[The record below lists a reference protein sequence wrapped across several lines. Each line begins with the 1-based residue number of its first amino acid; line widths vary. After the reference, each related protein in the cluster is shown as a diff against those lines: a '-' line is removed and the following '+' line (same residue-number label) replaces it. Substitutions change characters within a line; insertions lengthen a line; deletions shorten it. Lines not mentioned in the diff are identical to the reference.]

1 MDRIIYEVSEFTE
14 EARALVESE
23 FNSVWLT
30 GEISNLAT
38 PASGHL
44 YFSLKD
50 DHAQVRCAM
59 FRNRRRPT
67 HHAIANGDAV
77 LLSGKASIYAPRGD
91 FQVIVDYIEPAGE
104 GELRRRYDL
113 LRKKLEREGLF
124 DLTLKKSVPDRPKRI
139 SVITSPSGAALPD
152 ILVTLARRFPL
163 ADVIHLPV
171 AVQGEKAVPEIVG
184 AFELLERTPKSD
196 VVVLARG
203 GGSLEDLWAF
213 NEEAVVRAIHACK
226 LPVVTGIGHETDV
239 TLADFAADLR
249 APTPTAA
256 AESVSPD
263 YKMLAKDVSN
273 SQTAMLDAMQS
284 SIQLLSQRID
294 NASSRLRHPRERL
307 NHQQQTVANSER
319 RIKNCLRH
327 TLDSNQ
333 NTLDNLKKRLMNR
346 SPDETLKFQSNQING
361 LAKLL
366 KQQLERKLQLNEK
379 SFDVLAAKLNTLDP
393 TATLAR
399 GFSII
404 RTKNGEQI
412 VRSAEQ
418 LKKGATIIAQFAEG
432 TATANVETAELD
444 QRGKTD

>member
-91 FQVIVDYIEPAGE
+91 FQVILDYIEPAGE

-139 SVITSPSGAALPD
+139 SVITSPSGAALQD

-213 NEEAVVRAIHACK
+213 NEEAVVRAIHACN

-404 RTKNGEQI
+404 RTKNGKRI

-418 LKKGATIIAQFAEG
+418 LKKGATIIAQFSEG
-432 TATANVETAELD
+432 TATANVETVELD
-444 QRGKTD
+444 QRSKTD

>member
-1 MDRIIYEVSEFTE
+1 MDRIIYEVSKFAD
-14 EARALVESE
+14 EARALIESE

-59 FRNRRRPT
+59 FRNRHRPIHQT
-67 HHAIANGDAV
+67 IANGDAV
-77 LLSGKASIYAPRGD
+77 LLSGKASIYTPRGD

-113 LRKKLEREGLF
+113 LRKKLEGEGLF
-124 DLTLKKSVPDRPKRI
+124 DPSLKKPIPDLPKRI
-139 SVITSPSGAALPD
+139 SVITSSSGAALQD

-163 ADVIHLPV
+163 ADVTHLPV
-171 AVQGEKAVPEIVG
+171 SVQGENAVPEIVN
-184 AFELLERTPKSD
+184 AFELIEKIPKFD

-213 NEEAVVRAIHACK
+213 NEEAVVRAIHACRS
-226 LPVVTGIGHETDV
+226 PVVTGIGHETDV

-273 SQTAMLDAMQS
+273 FQTAILYAMQS
-284 SIQLLSQRID
+284 SVQLFSQRVD
-294 NASSRLRHPRERL
+294 NASSRLLHPRVRL
-307 NHQQQTVANSER
+307 NHQQQLLVNFER
-319 RIKNCLRH
+319 RLQNLLRH
-327 TLDSNQ
+327 TLDSDR
-333 NTLDNLKKRLMNR
+333 NTLDNFEKRLMNR
-346 SPDETLKFQSNQING
+346 SPDETLKFQSDQTTGFAKFLHQQI
-361 LAKLL
+361 KT
-366 KQQLERKLQLNEK
+366 QLQLNEK
-379 SFDVLAAKLNTLDP
+379 SLDVLAAKLKTLDP

-404 RTKNGEQI
+404 RTKNDERI

-418 LKKGATIIAQFAEG
+418 LKKGATVIAQFGKG
-432 TATANVETAELD
+432 TATANVETVD
-444 QRGKTD
+444 FGNPGRKD

>member
-1 MDRIIYEVSEFTE
+1 MDRIIYEVSEFAD
-14 EARALVESE
+14 EARALIESE
-23 FNSVWLT
+23 FNSIWLT

-77 LLSGKASIYAPRGD
+77 LLSGKASIYTPRGD

-124 DLTLKKSVPDRPKRI
+124 DSNLKKSVPDLPKRI
-139 SVITSPSGAALPD
+139 SVITSPSGAALQD

-163 ADVIHLPV
+163 AHVIHLPV
-171 AVQGEKAVPEIVG
+171 PVQGENAVPEIVN
-184 AFELLERTPKSD
+184 AFGLLKKPPKPD

-213 NEEAVVRAIHACK
+213 NEEAVVRAIHACN

-263 YKMLAKDVSN
+263 CKMLAKDVSN
-273 SQTAMLDAMQS
+273 FETEMLDAMQS
-284 SIQLLSQRID
+284 SVQIFSQRID

-307 NHQQQTVANSER
+307 NHQQQTVTNSER
-319 RIKNCLRH
+319 RIQNFLRH

-333 NTLDNLKKRLMNR
+333 NTLDNLNTRLMSH
-346 SPDETLKFQSNQING
+346 SPEKTLKFQSNQING

-366 KQQLERKLQLNEK
+366 KQQLERRLQLNEK
-379 SFDVLAAKLNTLDP
+379 SFDVLTAKLKTLGP

-399 GFSII
+399 GFSIV
-404 RTKNGEQI
+404 RTKDGKRI

-418 LKKGATIIAQFAEG
+418 LKKGATVIAEFAEG
-432 TATANVETAELD
+432 TATAKVETVELD
-444 QRGKTD
+444 QPGKAD

>member
-1 MDRIIYEVSEFTE
+1 MDRIIYEVSEFTD
-14 EARALVESE
+14 EARALIESE
-23 FNSVWLT
+23 FNPVWLT

-67 HHAIANGDAV
+67 HHEIANGDAV
-77 LLSGKASIYAPRGD
+77 LLSGKASIYTPRGD

-124 DLTLKKSVPDRPKRI
+124 DSNLKKSVPDLPKRI
-139 SVITSPSGAALPD
+139 SVITSPSGAALQD

-163 ADVIHLPV
+163 AHVIHLPV
-171 AVQGEKAVPEIVG
+171 PVQGENAVPEIVN
-184 AFELLERTPKSD
+184 AFGLLKKPPKPD

-213 NEEAVVRAIHACK
+213 NEEAVVRAIHACN

-263 YKMLAKDVSN
+263 CKMLAKDVSN
-273 SQTAMLDAMQS
+273 FQTKMLDAMQS
-284 SIQLLSQRID
+284 SVQLFGQRID

-307 NHQQQTVANSER
+307 NHQQQTVTNSER

-333 NTLDNLKKRLMNR
+333 NTLDNLNTRLMSR
-346 SPDETLKFQSNQING
+346 SPEKTLKFQSNQING
-361 LAKLL
+361 LAKFL
-366 KQQLERKLQLNEK
+366 KQQLERRLQLNEK
-379 SFDVLAAKLNTLDP
+379 SFDVLAAKLKTLSP

-399 GFSII
+399 GFSIV
-404 RTKNGEQI
+404 RAKNGKRI

-418 LKKGATIIAQFAEG
+418 LKKGATVIAEFAEG
-432 TATANVETAELD
+432 TVTASVEAVELD
-444 QRGKTD
+444 QPGEAD